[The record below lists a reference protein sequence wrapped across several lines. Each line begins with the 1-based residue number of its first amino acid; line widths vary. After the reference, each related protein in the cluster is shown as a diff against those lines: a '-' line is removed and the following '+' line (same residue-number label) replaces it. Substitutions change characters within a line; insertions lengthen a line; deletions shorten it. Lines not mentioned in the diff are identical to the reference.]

1 MANRGGFSSKIGFIA
16 AAAGS
21 AVGLGNIW
29 KFPYE
34 AGENGGA
41 AFLFVYLACM
51 LIIGFPIMVG
61 EIALGRSTQK
71 DPYGAYKLK
80 GNKKWAIVG
89 LFGILSGVMILSFYN
104 VVAGWA
110 FGYFYQ
116 IIFGNLLEVNDHG
129 AYFGAYV
136 ADVSDNMI
144 YSFVFMIFTA
154 IVVIQGV
161 QKGIEKASEILM
173 PVLVILLTFLIIY
186 SLTLPGAIKG
196 AKFYLIPDFSE
207 ITLRTIYTAL
217 GQSFFS
223 LSLGM
228 GALITYGSYI
238 GKKENIITSAIT
250 VTLVDGLVAFMAGL
264 LIFPLVF
271 SQGQA
276 PSAGPGLVFVAL
288 PGVFQDMGPIMGR
301 LIGGGFF
308 LLLCFAALTS
318 TISLLEVPVAFIVDE
333 KDWPRKK
340 VVLGLALIVFII
352 GIPSMLSV
360 GAVDFLTNFAYYEDT
375 NKSFL
380 DVIED
385 IFSNVGLPLGGFLLS
400 LFIAFKWKTSN
411 LSEEIKQG
419 YPGYEG
425 SLIEKLINISITF
438 ICPLILGAIFGITI
452 LTKFLGVDFS
462 FV

>member
-1 MANRGGFSSKIGFIA
+1 MAARGGFSSKIGFIA

-51 LIIGFPIMVG
+51 LVIGFPIMVG
-61 EIALGRSTQK
+61 EIAIGRAAQK
-71 DPYGAYKLK
+71 DPYGSYRQL
-80 GNKKWAIVG
+80 GNRKWGIVG
-89 LFGILSGVMILSFYN
+89 LFGIISGVMILSFYN

-116 IIFGNLLEVNDHG
+116 IIFGNLLEVENFG
-129 AYFGAYV
+129 SYFGAYV
-136 ADVSDNMI
+136 SDVSDNMI

-161 QKGIEKASEILM
+161 QKGIEKASQILM
-173 PVLVILLTFLIIY
+173 PILLILLATLIIY
-186 SLTLPGAIKG
+186 SLTLPGALQG
-196 AKFYLIPDFSE
+196 AKFYLVPNFSD
-207 ITLRTIYTAL
+207 ISLRTIYTAM

-238 GKKENIITSAIT
+238 SKKENIISSAIT

-288 PGVFQDMGPIMGR
+288 PGIFQEMGPIMGR

-333 KDWPRKK
+333 KNWPRKK
-340 VVLGLALIVFII
+340 VVFGLAFLIFLI

-360 GAVDFLTNFAYYEDT
+360 GAVNGLTNFMHYEGS

-380 DVIED
+380 DLIED
-385 IFSNVGLPLGGFLLS
+385 IFSNIGLPLGGFMLS
-400 LFIAFKWKTSN
+400 LFVAFKWKTKS
-411 LSEEIKQG
+411 LSEEIAQG
-419 YPGYEG
+419 NPGYEG
-425 SLIEKLINISITF
+425 SLIQKLVNFSITV
-438 ICPLILGAIFGITI
+438 ICPIILGTIFLITM
-452 LTKFLGVDFS
+452 LTKFLGLDLA

>member
-41 AFLFVYLACM
+41 AFLFVYIFCM
-51 LIIGFPIMVG
+51 LLIGFPIMVG
-61 EIALGRSTQK
+61 EIAIGRAAAK
-71 DPYGAYKLK
+71 NPYGSYKILGGK
-80 GNKKWAIVG
+80 GWALAG
-89 LFGILSGVMILSFYN
+89 LFGILCGMMILSFYN

-116 IIFGNLLEVNDHG
+116 IIFGNLLEVNRFG
-129 AYFGAYV
+129 KYFGNYV
-136 ADVSDNMI
+136 SDVSDNMI

-154 IVVIQGV
+154 VVVIRGV
-161 QKGIEKASEILM
+161 QKGIEKASQILM
-173 PVLVILLTFLIIY
+173 PILLILLTVLIIY
-186 SLTLPGAIKG
+186 SLTLPGAMEG
-196 AKFYLIPDFSE
+196 AKFYLVPNFSD
-207 ITLRTIYTAL
+207 ITFKTIYTAM

-238 GKKENIITSAIT
+238 SKEDNIISSALT
-250 VTLVDGLVAFMAGL
+250 VTLVDGLVAFMGGL

-271 SQGQA
+271 SQGQE

-288 PGVFQDMGPIMGR
+288 PGIFQEMGPIMGR

-318 TISLLEVPVAFIVDE
+318 TISLLEVPVAFVLDE
-333 KDWPRKK
+333 KNWSRKK
-340 VVLGLALIVFII
+340 VVSVMAGII
-352 GIPSMLSV
+352 FLMGIPSMLSV
-360 GAVDFLTNFAYYEDT
+360 GAVDWLTEFVAVEDGYM
-375 NKSFL
+375 SFL
-380 DVIED
+380 DVVENV
-385 IFSNVGLPLGGFLLS
+385 FSNVGLPLGGFLLS
-400 LFIAFKWKTSN
+400 LFIAIKWKTSE
-411 LSEEIKQG
+411 LSKEITNG
-419 YPGYEG
+419 FPNYIG
-425 SLIEKLINISITF
+425 SGVEKFIRFSIVF
-438 ICPLILGAIFGITI
+438 ICPLVLGIIFIITI
-452 LTKFLGVDFS
+452 LTQFFGMQFS

>member
-41 AFLFVYLACM
+41 AFLVIYVACM

-61 EIALGRSTQK
+61 EIAIGRNAQK
-71 DPYGAYKLK
+71 DPYGAYKKL
-80 GNKKWAIVG
+80 GGAKWGLVG

-116 IIFGNLLEVNDHG
+116 IVFGNLLSLENYG
-129 AYFGAYV
+129 EYFGNY
-136 ADVSDNMI
+136 VSDVTDNII

-173 PVLVILLTFLIIY
+173 PILLILLASLIAY
-186 SLTLPGAIKG
+186 SLTLPGAMEG
-196 AKFYLIPDFSE
+196 AKFYLIPDLSN
-207 ITLRTIYTAL
+207 ITLTTIYTAM

-238 GKKENIITSAIT
+238 SKKDNIISSAIT

-288 PGVFQDMGPIMGR
+288 PGIFAEMGPIMGR

-333 KDWPRKK
+333 KNWPRKK
-340 VVLGLALIVFII
+340 VVYGLALLIFLI

-360 GAVDFLTNFAYYEDT
+360 GAVDGLTNFVHYEGAD
-375 NKSFL
+375 KSFL
-380 DVIED
+380 DLIED
-385 IFSNVGLPLGGFLLS
+385 IFSNVGLPLGGFMMS
-400 LFIAFKWKTSN
+400 LFISFKWKTQN
-411 LSEEIKQG
+411 LSEEISSGFENYK
-419 YPGYEG
+419 G
-425 SLIEKLINISITF
+425 SWIETLLNISIRF
-438 ICPLILGAIFGITI
+438 ICPIILGVIFLITF
-452 LTKFLGVDFS
+452 LTKFFGLELS

>member
-51 LIIGFPIMVG
+51 LVIGFPIMVG
-61 EIALGRSTQK
+61 EIAIGRAAQK
-71 DPYGAYKLK
+71 DPYGSYKQL
-80 GNKKWAIVG
+80 GNAKWGIVG

-116 IIFGNLLEVNDHG
+116 IIFGNLLEVENYG
-129 AYFGAYV
+129 SYFTSYV
-136 ADVSDNMI
+136 SHVSDNMI

-154 IVVIQGV
+154 FVVIQGV

-173 PVLVILLTFLIIY
+173 PILLILLATLIIY
-186 SLTLPGAIKG
+186 SLTLPGAMEG
-196 AKFYLIPDFSE
+196 AKFYLVPDFSD
-207 ITLRTIYTAL
+207 ISLRTIYTAM

-238 GKKENIITSAIT
+238 SKNDNIITSAIT

-276 PSAGPGLVFVAL
+276 PTAGPGLVFVAL
-288 PGVFQDMGPIMGR
+288 PGIFQEMGPIMGR

-333 KDWPRKK
+333 KNWPRKK
-340 VVLGLALIVFII
+340 VVFALAFLIFLI

-360 GAVDFLTNFAYYEDT
+360 GAVDGLTNFIYYEGS

-380 DVIED
+380 DLIED
-385 IFSNVGLPLGGFLLS
+385 IFSNVGLPLGGFMLS
-400 LFIAFKWKTSN
+400 LFVAFKWKTKN
-411 LSEEIKQG
+411 LTKEILQG
-419 YPGYEG
+419 NPNYDG
-425 SLIEKLINISITF
+425 SVIQKLVNFSITV
-438 ICPLILGAIFGITI
+438 ICPIILGSIFLITL
-452 LTKFLGVDFS
+452 LTKFLGLDLS